1 MDNFIA
7 EIRLFAGTFAPD
19 GWLFCDGSL
28 QPIGNYE
35 ELYTLIGTTYGGDGV
50 STFQLPDLRA
60 RIPVHQDG
68 NTYTP
73 GVMGGLETVALQ
85 PVNLPPHSH
94 SFAASTTPQSTS
106 TPTTAILATPASNV
120 FVYRETTGTVA
131 LNASTVSVAG
141 SSLPHEN
148 RQPYQA
154 LNYIIATA
162 GIFPSQG

>member
-1 MDNFIA
+1 MDNFLG

-19 GWLFCDGSL
+19 GWAFCDGSM
-28 QPIGNYE
+28 QSIANAP

-73 GVMGGLETVALQ
+73 GVMGGQETVALQ
-85 PVNLPPHSH
+85 PANMVPHTH
-94 SFAASTTPQSTS
+94 MLFASTAVQTATS
-106 TPTTAILATPASNV
+106 ATGALLAATQPNA
-120 FVYRETTGTVA
+120 FLYRETPGTIAFNPSSVSNSGTGA
-131 LNASTVSVAG
+131 A
-141 SSLPHEN
+141 HEN

-154 LNYIIATA
+154 LNYIIAMA
-162 GIFPSQG
+162 GIWPSQN